1 MCGICGF
8 TGHGSPEDL
17 ERMVSALVH
26 RGPDD
31 EGRWYDLQRG
41 VFLGHRR
48 LFVIDI
54 EGGAQPMWT
63 ADGRTC
69 VVYNGEIYNHLAL
82 RRELEDSGH
91 IFKTDHSDTEVLL
104 HGYKQWGVDLPNHL
118 NGMWAFAVYDRT
130 GKSLFLS
137 RDRFG
142 EKPLFYTHQN
152 DLFAFSS
159 ELTSLVRHSHIQ
171 EAISKKSLK
180 KYFAYGFIPAPR
192 SLYKGIYKLSA
203 GYNLLFD
210 LRNFTQKIW
219 KYWEFVIEPFDTIP
233 KDPVQEWG
241 GKLRELLRRA
251 VQRRLMSDVPLG
263 FLLSGGIDSS
273 AITAFAAE
281 ELQNRELKTFSIGF
295 TEKSFDESRFA
306 AAVAGRHRT
315 DHHLRVFSIDQARDT
330 LPHIVAH
337 LDEPLGDSSLVP
349 TFMLCRETRKK
360 VTVALGGDGGDE
372 LFAGYDPFKAL
383 KAATIYN
390 ALFPRL
396 LHPAIRTLLGFVPVS
411 HRYMS
416 FDFKL
421 KRALNGLSYPDCV
434 WNAVWLGSLEPA
446 QIDELFREPTDIE
459 DIYVEAIEQWE
470 NCAQDHLVDKTLQ
483 FYTRLYLQDNILVK
497 TDRASM
503 MNSLEV
509 RAPFLDIELVDFVRK
524 LPHFWKYR
532 GGQTK
537 YILKKALEP
546 VVTRKI
552 AFRTKKGFGA
562 PVGRWFQEGHLRW
575 EQHSAMPAM
584 AGNYIEKLFRQHR
597 SGRNDHRLFLWNIW
611 LLGEFLKRNRKGFH
625 QF

>member
-8 TGHGSPEDL
+8 TGQGSPEDL
-17 ERMVSALVH
+17 EQMVSALVR

-31 EGRWYDLQRG
+31 EGTWYDLEKA

-48 LFVIDI
+48 LFVLDI
-54 EGGAQPMWT
+54 AGGAQPMWT
-63 ADGRTC
+63 ADGKIC
-69 VVYNGEIYNHLAL
+69 IVYNGEIYNHIAL
-82 RRELEDSGH
+82 RRELQDSGH

-104 HGYKQWGVDLPNHL
+104 HGYLQWGVDLPNHL

-130 GKSLFLS
+130 RKSLFLS

-142 EKPLFYTHQN
+142 EKPLYYIRQSG
-152 DLFAFSS
+152 LFAFSS
-159 ELTSLVRHSHIQ
+159 ELTSLVRHSHIRD
-171 EAISKKSLK
+171 AISKKSLK
-180 KYFAYGFIPAPR
+180 KYFAYGFIPAPG
-192 SLYKGIYKLSA
+192 SLYKDIYKLRG

-233 KDPVQEWG
+233 KNPVQEWG
-241 GKLRELLRRA
+241 GELRELLRRA
-251 VQRRLMSDVPLG
+251 VRRRLMSDVPLG

-281 ELQNRELKTFSIGF
+281 VLQTQELKTFSIGF
-295 TEKSFDESRFA
+295 TEKSFDESRYA
-306 AAVAGRHRT
+306 AAIARRHRT
-315 DHHLRVFSIDQARDT
+315 DHHLRIFSIDQARDY
-330 LPHIVAH
+330 LPDIVAH

-349 TFMLCRETRKK
+349 TFILCRETRKK

-383 KAATIYN
+383 DAAKLYS

-421 KRALNGLSYPDCV
+421 KQALKGLSYPNYV
-434 WNAVWLGSLEPA
+434 WNAVWLGPLEPA

-459 DIYVEAIEQWE
+459 DVYAEAIEQWE
-470 NCAQDHLVDKTLQ
+470 NCTQDNLIDKTLQ

-509 RAPFLDIELVDFVRK
+509 RAPFLDIELVDFVRRI
-524 LPHFWKYR
+524 PHCWKYR
-532 GGQTK
+532 RGQTK

-552 AFRTKKGFGA
+552 AFRAKKGFGA

-575 EQHSAMPAM
+575 EYNSVMPHM
-584 AGNYIEKLFRQHR
+584 AGGFIEKLFRQHR
-597 SGRNDHRLFLWNIW
+597 SGRRDHRLFLWNIW
-611 LLGEFLKRNRKGFH
+611 LLGEFLKRNR
-625 QF
+625 